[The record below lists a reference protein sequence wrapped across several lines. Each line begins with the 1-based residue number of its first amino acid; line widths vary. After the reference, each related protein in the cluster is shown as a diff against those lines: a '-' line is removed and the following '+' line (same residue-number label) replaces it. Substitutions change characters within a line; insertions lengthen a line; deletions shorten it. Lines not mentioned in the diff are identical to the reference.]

1 MLCHFEEA
9 FKILVDALS
18 KMIKKESAIYG
29 QISDEEWEAI
39 RLTKKERRDG
49 MLEIVKVLKSVKL

>member
-1 MLCHFEEA
+1 MVEA
-9 FKILVDALS
+9 VS
-18 KMIKKESAIYG
+18 RMIKKESAIYG

-49 MLEIVKVLKSVKL
+49 MFEIIRVVKRAWLSVNRIIIAL